1 MYSPFQLGNNRM
13 TLIGS
18 NFGTFRIRQDEGGAK
33 WLQDSNKADKKGAQF
48 GGGFGYLI
56 DSKTGKLIDTT
67 YYLSHQRRSF
77 GVGYATTS
85 FGMNFSGVSVAHT
98 VAVPFG
104 DDPVVL
110 IEANLTNHQSEA
122 ADIEFVE
129 VWGSRLVHMAPT
141 TAMPDRR
148 KFSDKHY
155 KSTFDTPPPLH
166 SPACIVHRRKF
177 TGPPTTGA
185 SLWDPKPP
193 MMFVC
198 ALAAPTKVPTTF
210 GNDAKAFFGSGG
222 VQNPAATVVMNGAVA
237 ESDTALLTSTKLV
250 LPGDVSNVLPGDTAN
265 VLPGVTATRRTSSLL
280 GSLSS
285 SSNPSS
291 EQRERPQ
298 SGGGS
303 SVTSLRY
310 VVGYTYST
318 EATPEALAEKYQ
330 RYFSGGLRENI
341 AAEWIPYLTH
351 VKVPRLSPFSS
362 SGPLLILFVF
372 PYLSPMGRC
381 RSQRPTQRR

>member
-1 MYSPFQLGNNRM
+1 MHLYSPFQLGNNRM

-33 WLQDSNKADKKGAQF
+33 WLQDSNTADENGAQF

-56 DSKTGKLIDTT
+56 DSKTGKVIDTT
-67 YYLSHQRRSF
+67 YYLSNQSRSF

-85 FGMNFSGVSVAHT
+85 FGTNFSGVSVDHT

-110 IEANLTNHQSEA
+110 IEANLTNHQTEA
-122 ADIEFVE
+122 AALEFVE
-129 VWGSRLVHMAPT
+129 VWGSRLVHMAPK
-141 TAMPDRR
+141 TAMPERR

-155 KSTFDTPPPLH
+155 KSTFSTPLPSH

-177 TGPPTTGA
+177 IGPPTTGA

-198 ALAAPTKVPTTF
+198 ALAAPTTSPTTF
-210 GNDAKAFFGSGG
+210 GNDAKAFFGNGG
-222 VQNPAATVVMNGAVA
+222 VKNPAATVAMNGAVA
-237 ESDTALLTSTKLV
+237 ESDTALLTSTNLF
-250 LPGDVSNVLPGDTAN
+250 
-265 VLPGVTATRRTSSLL
+265 LPGVTA
-280 GSLSS
+280 SS
-285 SSNPSS
+285 SEPRDGS
-291 EQRERPQ
+291 

-303 SVTSLRY
+303 SATSLRY

-318 EATPEALAEKYQ
+318 GATPEAFAEKYQ

-341 AAEWIPYLTH
+341 AAEWTPYLTH

-372 PYLSPMGRC
+372 PNLSPMGRC
-381 RSQRPTQRR
+381 RSQCPTQRR